1 MAEETPKQPA
11 REPIYRTIRL
21 LMLLDLVLGLFLLV
35 VAGPLWGL
43 PALQVAGLFLAL
55 IGGGLYLFFGRLAAR
70 AGRKKA

>member
-1 MAEETPKQPA
+1 MPEETPTAPA

-21 LMLLDLVLGLFLLV
+21 LLLFDLLLGLALLV

-43 PALQVAGLFLAL
+43 PSLQIAGLFLVL

-70 AGRKKA
+70 ASRRDE

>member
-1 MAEETPKQPA
+1 MPDKTPTPPS

-21 LMLLDLVLGLFLLV
+21 LLLFDLLLGLVLLV

-43 PALQVAGLFLAL
+43 PSLQIAGGILAL

-70 AGRKKA
+70 ARRKES

>member
-1 MAEETPKQPA
+1 MPDETATPQN

-21 LMLLDLVLGLFLLV
+21 LLLFDLLLGLALLV

-43 PALQVAGLFLAL
+43 PSLQIAGGILAL

-70 AGRKKA
+70 AGRKES

>member
-1 MAEETPKQPA
+1 MPDETATPPS

-21 LMLLDLVLGLFLLV
+21 LLLFDLLLGLALLV

-43 PALQVAGLFLAL
+43 PSLQIAGGILAL

-70 AGRKKA
+70 AGRKES

>member
-1 MAEETPKQPA
+1 MAEESPRPPA
-11 REPIYRTIRL
+11 REPIYRWIRR
-21 LMLLDLVLGLFLLV
+21 LMLFDLVLGLFLLV

-70 AGRKKA
+70 AGRKKN

>member
-1 MAEETPKQPA
+1 MPDETATPQN

-21 LMLLDLVLGLFLLV
+21 LLLFDLLLGLALLV

-43 PALQVAGLFLAL
+43 PSLQIAGGILAL

-70 AGRKKA
+70 AKRKED

>member
-1 MAEETPKQPA
+1 MPDETATPSS

-21 LMLLDLVLGLFLLV
+21 LLLFDLLLGLALLV

-43 PALQVAGLFLAL
+43 PSLQIAGGILAL

-70 AGRKKA
+70 AKRKED

>member
-1 MAEETPKQPA
+1 MPDETATPQS

-21 LMLLDLVLGLFLLV
+21 LLLFDLVLGLALLV

-43 PALQVAGLFLAL
+43 PSLQIAGGILAL

-70 AGRKKA
+70 AGRKES